1 MTKKLTHKKHKK
13 IIKGGDITDNISN
26 TLLINSIISYLP
38 TTETVKS
45 ESKIRDYLSS
55 IDALTLLEI
64 IGSDEKYLRSKSLN
78 YLIDS
83 IDKNTLDIIKNM
95 GEAIK
100 IPSIR
105 KDIDMFEVDCTR
117 LSNKT
122 SIKELLELPNF
133 LLDCNTSLC
142 NRNLNW
148 YDIVLGFRKIDD
160 GYEELVKKEIF
171 DKKIIINTNK
181 TLNAREK
188 LRENERVKEIIK
200 RRLLKCCK
208 DPRSF
213 FDKLKGTVA
222 WIDANHCTSCPTKD
236 CILYIDE
243 NYKEFLMMKLGI
255 SSVKKLKIL
264 IFIEIRIHL
273 LSKFI
278 FIESLRINSDRK
290 RKIKILIEK
299 IYKNDTKNGRIVKN
313 KTNDKKIYGGEDSR
327 VPPQSEDSRVPPQS
341 ERSQDIIP
349 QNATNDEL
357 TNDELTTED
366 IDEELVIYI
375 TYNILKDVTD
385 MDNLKKKIING
396 IKRLSHVTDI
406 NSIMIGNPTGTDQ
419 GFRKG
424 ICTYSF
430 EVTIIKSVESFDSIK
445 DNISDSI
452 NDGSFENIMN
462 VDQNIITLR
471 DIYFTGLNGYLD
483 DSMLR
488 YKRALA
494 DIKLSY
500 PQGGHNEKM
509 KFSKKIKKI
518 LYDSINSLFD
528 EFNLSKRRIQLELIS
543 AVDDDDSSVLVQ
555 FMIMDSYSKLESS
568 YSIAKTISNNL
579 NELKTNMIEEI
590 NMLDKCRI
598 FDIDTK
604 CNASKKKLIDLHVK
618 KVGTQKDTINIV
630 NNNCNEVIENLR
642 KNYVSNIRLSENC
655 NDAIDKELGI
665 NN

>member
-1 MTKKLTHKKHKK
+1 MSSPQMDSPQTNVPQGTKVSDNPE
-13 IIKGGDITDNISN
+13 IK
-26 TLLINSIISYLP
+26 
-38 TTETVKS
+38 
-45 ESKIRDYLSS
+45 
-55 IDALTLLEI
+55 
-64 IGSDEKYLRSKSLN
+64 
-78 YLIDS
+78 
-83 IDKNTLDIIKNM
+83 
-95 GEAIK
+95 
-100 IPSIR
+100 
-105 KDIDMFEVDCTR
+105 
-117 LSNKT
+117 
-122 SIKELLELPNF
+122 
-133 LLDCNTSLC
+133 
-142 NRNLNW
+142 
-148 YDIVLGFRKIDD
+148 
-160 GYEELVKKEIF
+160 
-171 DKKIIINTNK
+171 
-181 TLNAREK
+181 
-188 LRENERVKEIIK
+188 
-200 RRLLKCCK
+200 
-208 DPRSF
+208 
-213 FDKLKGTVA
+213 
-222 WIDANHCTSCPTKD
+222 
-236 CILYIDE
+236 
-243 NYKEFLMMKLGI
+243 
-255 SSVKKLKIL
+255 
-264 IFIEIRIHL
+264 
-273 LSKFI
+273 
-278 FIESLRINSDRK
+278 
-290 RKIKILIEK
+290 
-299 IYKNDTKNGRIVKN
+299 
-313 KTNDKKIYGGEDSR
+313 
-327 VPPQSEDSRVPPQS
+327 
-341 ERSQDIIP
+341 
-349 QNATNDEL
+349 
-357 TNDELTTED
+357 TED
-366 IDEELVIYI
+366 IETVTTQPKQIKQETEETGVDEDEELVIYL
-375 TYNILKDVTD
+375 TYNILKDVAD
-385 MDNLKKKIING
+385 IDNLKKRIIDG
-396 IKRLSHVTDI
+396 VKRLSHVTDI

-430 EVTIIKSVESFDSIK
+430 EVTIIKSTGLNESFDSIK

-579 NELKTNMIEEI
+579 NQLKTNMIEEI

-665 NN
+665 DN

>member
-1 MTKKLTHKKHKK
+1 MPPQ
-13 IIKGGDITDNISN
+13 S
-26 TLLINSIISYLP
+26 
-38 TTETVKS
+38 
-45 ESKIRDYLSS
+45 
-55 IDALTLLEI
+55 
-64 IGSDEKYLRSKSLN
+64 
-78 YLIDS
+78 
-83 IDKNTLDIIKNM
+83 
-95 GEAIK
+95 
-100 IPSIR
+100 
-105 KDIDMFEVDCTR
+105 
-117 LSNKT
+117 
-122 SIKELLELPNF
+122 
-133 LLDCNTSLC
+133 
-142 NRNLNW
+142 
-148 YDIVLGFRKIDD
+148 
-160 GYEELVKKEIF
+160 
-171 DKKIIINTNK
+171 
-181 TLNAREK
+181 
-188 LRENERVKEIIK
+188 
-200 RRLLKCCK
+200 
-208 DPRSF
+208 
-213 FDKLKGTVA
+213 
-222 WIDANHCTSCPTKD
+222 
-236 CILYIDE
+236 
-243 NYKEFLMMKLGI
+243 
-255 SSVKKLKIL
+255 
-264 IFIEIRIHL
+264 
-273 LSKFI
+273 
-278 FIESLRINSDRK
+278 
-290 RKIKILIEK
+290 
-299 IYKNDTKNGRIVKN
+299 
-313 KTNDKKIYGGEDSR
+313 EDSR

-366 IDEELVIYI
+366 IDEELVIYL